1 MLPKSCVPVTASGY
15 HSRVAST
22 PVADPAVIARARE
35 IIGRESAAFAAR
47 TPRSAGWLTEA
58 RTRMPDGVP
67 MSWMAALQ
75 RHPPVV
81 AVRGAGP
88 RFWDLDGNAYL
99 DFNVADQSMAAGFAA
114 PPIAAAIARQAELGN
129 HFLLPTAEAIDVCR
143 LLTVQF
149 GLPQWQFTL
158 SASGANTDALRLAR
172 VATGRPTV
180 LIFDGK
186 YHGHVDQIL
195 WSSREDRS
203 GGAGAHGLEADALG
217 LDPESGRHVDVLTYN
232 DPAALRARLARGDV
246 AAVLLEP
253 AMTNCGLVLPQPEFV
268 AALNADVRAAGA
280 LLIVDETHT
289 QFAVYGGGTR
299 RFGFEPDMVTG
310 GKGIGGG
317 IPIGVVGMTD
327 ALGGVMTG
335 NLAYWPGL
343 DETGDCH
350 GVATGG
356 TLYANAMSL
365 SAARAGLAEIF
376 TQAAS
381 DRVGDLGERLQRGLQ
396 AHVDRAGLPWTIDR
410 LGGRVQWRLTRE
422 PPRTGA
428 DGFDSVVLPICD
440 ARKVFMANRGVWDA
454 IAAAGPSVSYAAGPD
469 DIDAYI
475 AVAGEFLE
483 ALTASG

>member
-114 PPIAAAIARQAELGN
+114 PPIAAAS
-129 HFLLPTAEAIDVCR
+129 R
-143 LLTVQF
+143 LLTAQF
-149 GLPQWQFTL
+149 GLPQWHFTL

-203 GGAGAHGLEADALG
+203 GGAGPHGLEADALG

-335 NLAYWPGL
+335 NLAYWPAAV
-343 DETGDCH
+343 DDRPPRR
-350 GVATGG
+350 
-356 TLYANAMSL
+356 
-365 SAARAGLAEIF
+365 ARAV
-376 TQAAS
+376 AAHS
-381 DRVGDLGERLQRGLQ
+381 
-396 AHVDRAGLPWTIDR
+396 
-410 LGGRVQWRLTRE
+410 
-422 PPRTGA
+422 
-428 DGFDSVVLPICD
+428 
-440 ARKVFMANRGVWDA
+440 
-454 IAAAGPSVSYAAGPD
+454 
-469 DIDAYI
+469 
-475 AVAGEFLE
+475 
-483 ALTASG
+483 